1 MIHFLIST
9 GERSYRREIF
19 PPGSNLTTAHFRVCH
34 WYGNHDLQICK
45 LLCLLW
51 NCEGH
56 GDTERNARELG
67 PSWLRS
73 ASFPRWVSL
82 QRLFILL
89 MLSWMLI
96 AGKWQKAS
104 WSGSMSRPH
113 LFISGTCLLP
123 QPWLLQVFKF
133 PLCPLMDL
141 LSMIY
146 WQTIPTKGHPWFI
159 LRYSLADHKDRRRTD
174 HSLCVF
180 QDRKAKSMSNESLV
194 SLPISLLIQT

>member
-1 MIHFLIST
+1 MS
-9 GERSYRREIF
+9 
-19 PPGSNLTTAHFRVCH
+19 
-34 WYGNHDLQICK
+34 
-45 LLCLLW
+45 
-51 NCEGH
+51 
-56 GDTERNARELG
+56 ERNIPARVKSHNCSLWCWPLVWKSRFANMQMTLSSMKLWRAWRHERNVRELG

-96 AGKWQKAS
+96 AGKLQKAS

-123 QPWLLQVFKF
+123 QPWLPQVFKF

-159 LRYSLADHKDRRRTD
+159 LRYSLADHKDRRRTI
-174 HSLCVF
+174 HCVF
-180 QDRKAKSMSNESLV
+180 FKTGNQRACPRNHWWV
-194 SLPISLLIQT
+194 CQLIC